1 MERNELAK
9 CIQIAKQRFG
19 DMYYPELAKGWA
31 EMEFT
36 DVKEYLETAIPETI
50 KLRGMEARY
59 IKTRMAQIREDEKQK
74 NFKQYGLLMTDAELQ
89 ENRQVY
95 EDAQRKV
102 NDRVFGIACTDEELM
117 TTFWTEIKQQ
127 IQEEK
132 DG

>member
-1 MERNELAK
+1 MERTELAK

-36 DVKEYLETAIPETI
+36 DVRDYLNSPPETI

-59 IKTRMAQIREDEKQK
+59 IKSRMAQIRENEKQK
-74 NFKQYGLLMTDAELQ
+74 NFEQYGLLMTDAELQ

-95 EDAQRKV
+95 EDAQRKA

-117 TTFWTEIKQQ
+117 TTFWTEVKQQ
-127 IQEEK
+127 IEEDK
-132 DG
+132 T